1 MPQGKEIGAEED
13 LAEGRLGS
21 ALWCGLPRC
30 TVETVGNWGWN
41 ENYGHPM
48 NWGERPEMKQVV
60 NLKGERFDEL

>member
-1 MPQGKEIGAEED
+1 MPSGVDGLDAQW
-13 LAEGRLGS
+13 RL
-21 ALWCGLPRC
+21 
-30 TVETVGNWGWN
+30 GNWGWN